1 MNKKSFILAGD
12 IGTTSIKAALFDCN
26 LQVIADSSYSLKT
39 HSQQDIPGSA
49 VQNPEQWMH
58 GFIKCIDCLYEKAP
72 LEFPC
77 ISILSLTGQMEDLII
92 IDKEEQPLYD
102 ALLYSDS
109 RAKEETEIIT
119 GDFGIKK
126 LFEITG
132 NEFNVFNSITKI
144 LWCKR
149 KIPDLFSK
157 SCGFIFG
164 SKDFINFKLTGKS
177 FTDYTTASTTGLFNI
192 DKREWEKELISYLNI
207 QNKSLPEIDRAGST
221 IGEIKEQWISAL
233 HLNRRI
239 PVLNGMGDAASATMG
254 AGIFRENEAYIYG
267 GTTGWVAL
275 LSTKK
280 REIPVYNLLNH
291 DGLNYINVSPIL
303 NAGNAIDWGIKHFYV
318 KSSEGNISYKIID
331 DLVEKTDTR
340 ADIIFLPYLNGERS
354 PFHDEAVRGM
364 IFGITLNTKSEHILK
379 AVFEGVAFS
388 FHHNIITL
396 GTKNTKSIPITGGI
410 SEFDAFC
417 QILSHISG
425 NTVEKLEKDYSNP
438 LFGTAL
444 LASQNLSIIPI
455 KDVSDYVRVKK
466 RYYPKKSKAKRY
478 SRLFDIYRGLYPNL
492 KQEFKKLNDIQYN
505 FN

>member
-1 MNKKSFILAGD
+1 
-12 IGTTSIKAALFDCN
+12 
-26 LQVIADSSYSLKT
+26 
-39 HSQQDIPGSA
+39 
-49 VQNPEQWMH
+49 
-58 GFIKCIDCLYEKAP
+58 
-72 LEFPC
+72 
-77 ISILSLTGQMEDLII
+77 MEDLII

-192 DKREWEKELISYLNI
+192 DKKEWEKELISYLNI

-254 AGIFRENEAYIYG
+254 AGIFRENEAYIY
-267 GTTGWVAL
+267 AL
-275 LSTKK
+275 C
-280 REIPVYNLLNH
+280 R
-291 DGLNYINVSPIL
+291 
-303 NAGNAIDWGIKHFYV
+303 ID
-318 KSSEGNISYKIID
+318 
-331 DLVEKTDTR
+331 
-340 ADIIFLPYLNGERS
+340 
-354 PFHDEAVRGM
+354 
-364 IFGITLNTKSEHILK
+364 
-379 AVFEGVAFS
+379 
-388 FHHNIITL
+388 
-396 GTKNTKSIPITGGI
+396 
-410 SEFDAFC
+410 
-417 QILSHISG
+417 
-425 NTVEKLEKDYSNP
+425 
-438 LFGTAL
+438 
-444 LASQNLSIIPI
+444 
-455 KDVSDYVRVKK
+455 
-466 RYYPKKSKAKRY
+466 
-478 SRLFDIYRGLYPNL
+478 
-492 KQEFKKLNDIQYN
+492 
-505 FN
+505 